1 MKKKATLIVAATL
14 STALLA
20 ATTTVSSG
28 NTPTPQTGAITP
40 NLPVNISTSGS
51 STAATQATSG
61 SSSVSA
67 PSATA
72 QNVQTGK
79 IASIVVQGN
88 SSITTAQI
96 MAKLPFAVGATFNK
110 ALVKQGATDL
120 QNSGWFKSVT
130 PSVVEYQGQVY
141 VTYAVVENPMINQ
154 IIISGNDY
162 VSTQDILSAIP
173 IKPYSMFDQGQIQ
186 ETVQDIQALYQKAG
200 YFVEIKDISLDPM
213 YNLNITLLVPT
224 LNAVEFKK
232 VVTKDSPSK
241 TFRTKQY
248 VMQRQVDMPIGQPIK
263 YADVQN
269 TIANLYQLGIVQ
281 PENPEFKP
289 VKGNPNAVDVVFPV
303 QEKRTGQL
311 MGSVSYGTAIGV
323 VGTFSILDNNFNGMD
338 QTLGLSLQASTQDNR
353 TYMLQFSDP
362 WIKGTNH
369 VNFNSSLFKTDY
381 LAVNGPYTSSYGAS
395 FGFGRSFAK
404 HWNLTINNSLTNYAQ
419 FSQNNYSALLDSY
432 TAYTIGPQLTYDTR
446 NNVLN
451 PTSGDYDYL
460 NLTQGF
466 VFGGHG
472 DIQYPNPPM
481 PGQPTIDYG
490 NLAGGPQYQTASIT
504 LTKYVPF
511 LFNSNFLA
519 ARSIVGTESSTTP
532 NAALWQVGGDGT
544 LRGYDPGTF
553 QGTQEVVLNVENRY
567 NVASWFQTVA
577 FFDTGT
583 ATNSVSNMLAL
594 YSDYGVGFRIFSP
607 LGPLRFDFAWPLRTA
622 QGSGGGLHFIFGVGE
637 MF

>member
-1 MKKKATLIVAATL
+1 MKKKATIIVAATL

-20 ATTTVSSG
+20 ATNTVNVAPAVSQSS
-28 NTPTPQTGAITP
+28 
-40 NLPVNISTSGS
+40 STSGS
-51 STAATQATSG
+51 AISQSGSATTLLAPSVSG
-61 SSSVSA
+61 SSVLGA
-67 PSATA
+67 PSSAA
-72 QNVQTGK
+72 QNIQSDK
-79 IASIVVQGN
+79 IANIIIQGN

-96 MAKLPFAVGATFNK
+96 IGKLPFAVGATFNK
-110 ALVKQGATDL
+110 ALIKQGQTDL
-120 QNSGWFKSVT
+120 QNSGWFKSVN
-130 PSVVEYQGQVY
+130 PSVVAYQGQVY
-141 VTYAVVENPMINQ
+141 VTYTVAENPMINQ
-154 IIISGNDY
+154 IIVSGNEY

-200 YFVEIKDISLDPM
+200 YFVMIKDISLDPM
-213 YNLNITLLVPT
+213 YNLNISLVVPT

-241 TFRTKQY
+241 TFRTKEY
-248 VMQRQVDMPIGQPIK
+248 VMEREVSMPVGQPIK
-263 YADVQN
+263 YSDVQN
-269 TIANLYQLGIVQ
+269 TIASLYQLGIVQ
-281 PENPEFKP
+281 PDNPEFKP
-289 VKGNPNAVDVVFPV
+289 VKGNPNAVDVVFPIE
-303 QEKRTGQL
+303 EKRTGQL

-369 VNFNSSLFKTDY
+369 VNFNSSLFKNDY
-381 LAVNGPYTSSYGAS
+381 LAVNGPYTSSYGAQ
-395 FGFGRSFAK
+395 FGFGRTFAK
-404 HWNLTINNSLTNYAQ
+404 NWNLTITNGITNYAQ
-419 FSQNNYSALLDSY
+419 YSQNNYSALLDSY
-432 TAYTIGPQLTYDTR
+432 TSYTIGPQLTYDTR

-460 NLTQGF
+460 VLQQGF

-472 DIQYPNPPM
+472 DIIYPNPPM
-481 PGQPTIDYG
+481 PGQPTINYG

-504 LTKYVPF
+504 LTKFVPF
-511 LFNSNFLA
+511 AFNNNFLA
-519 ARSIVGTESSTTP
+519 LRSIVGTESATTP

-553 QGTQEVVLNVENRY
+553 QGNQEVVLNFENRY
-567 NVASWFQTVA
+567 NVTSWFQTVG
-577 FFDTGT
+577 FFDAGT

-607 LGPLRFDFAWPLRTA
+607 LGPLRFDFAWPLRPA